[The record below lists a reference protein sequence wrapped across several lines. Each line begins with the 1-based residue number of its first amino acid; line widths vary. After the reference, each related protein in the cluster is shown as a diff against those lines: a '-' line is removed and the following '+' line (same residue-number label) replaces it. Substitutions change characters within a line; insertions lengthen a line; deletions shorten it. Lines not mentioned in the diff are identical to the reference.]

1 MSDRTYYGVYRGT
14 VFSNKDPLQKRRLR
28 VVVPAIT
35 GEGPTS
41 WAWPLETASIKS
53 EPPAVNQ
60 GVWVMFENG
69 DPAYPIWVGTFGK
82 EVSGDYPLL
91 FERLDPSEI
100 VPDITDLLSIKKFS
114 DNTNEVDVTQ
124 TLLNIVRNRCFGNFY
139 SLQVVNAV
147 PNAIQYFPF
156 GEEQFSCSNVTVTNN
171 NELRLAGVGVF
182 NVQFSAQF
190 TSTNSSASDV
200 DIWLEKNGT
209 AVPNTNTRITL
220 TGNGVEVVPAWNFF
234 IEGGGPTDYWKI
246 AWSTDTD
253 KIILDSIGPQSNPT
267 RPAIPSVILTVSK
280 VK

>member
-1 MSDRTYYGVYRGT
+1 MSDAKYYGVYRGT

-82 EVSGDYPLL
+82 EASGDYPLL
-91 FERLDPSEI
+91 FERLDPSDV
-100 VPDITDLLSIKKFS
+100 VPAITDLLSIKKFS

-124 TLLNIVRNRCFGNFY
+124 TLLNIVRNRCFGYFY
-139 SLQVVNAV
+139 STSGQLAAANTR
-147 PNAIQYFPF
+147 YFMPID
-156 GEEQFSCSNVTVTNN
+156 QTAFSCDNVSVVSGNQLTLV
-171 NELRLAGVGVF
+171 GVGVF
-182 NVQFSAQF
+182 NVQFAAQF
-190 TSTNSSASDV
+190 STSVSQDRYV
-200 DIWLEKNGT
+200 DIWLMKNGSN
-209 AVPNTNTRITL
+209 VPNTNGRITVGDKHPWGL
-220 TGNGVEVVPAWNFF
+220 ASWNFF
-234 IEGGGPTDYWKI
+234 IEGGGPDDYWQI
-246 AWSTDTD
+246 AWSVNGTGVSLHAEGAQT
-253 KIILDSIGPQSNPT
+253 NPT
-267 RPAIPSVILTVSK
+267 RPAIASVHLTVSK